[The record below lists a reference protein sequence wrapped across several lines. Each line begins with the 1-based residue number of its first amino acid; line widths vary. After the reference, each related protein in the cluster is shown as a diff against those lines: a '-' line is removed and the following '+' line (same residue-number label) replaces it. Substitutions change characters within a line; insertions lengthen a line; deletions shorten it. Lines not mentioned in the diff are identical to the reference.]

1 MSTKSTI
8 ASGETFHLYD
18 EVIDGGIYLELD
30 TDDVSLD
37 YGKYLKQPRLRVR
50 LPKALLDRL
59 TLDGKLLVE
68 QLGWANEE
76 QPDTEVEKAAE
87 IARARRQ
94 KQRWRDS
101 GLIGC
106 ISVGPPDASVNC
118 KQYIAEYLDKKFPR
132 QDKPEE

>member
-8 ASGETFHLYD
+8 ASGDSFHLYD

-59 TLDGKLLVE
+59 MLDGKPLVE
-68 QLGWANEE
+68 QPGWANEE
-76 QPDTEVEKAAE
+76 QQDVDAEEAAE

-94 KQRWRDS
+94 KQLWRDS

-106 ISVGPPDASVNC
+106 FEGEEDLSTNY
-118 KQYIAEYLDKKFPR
+118 KQHVADYLDEKYKKSR
-132 QDKPEE
+132 V

>member
-8 ASGETFHLYD
+8 ASGDSFHLYD

-59 TLDGKLLVE
+59 MLDGML
-68 QLGWANEE
+68 
-76 QPDTEVEKAAE
+76 PT
-87 IARARRQ
+87 I
-94 KQRWRDS
+94 
-101 GLIGC
+101 
-106 ISVGPPDASVNC
+106 
-118 KQYIAEYLDKKFPR
+118 
-132 QDKPEE
+132 